1 MLTTNVATPLLLKIA
16 AKLETMEASSAT
28 RSLRAQCCHDIEM

>member
-16 AKLETMEASSAT
+16 AKLETMEASSTA